1 MLGSASGYA
10 DIADDAERPF
20 ARSPRFK
27 RGAFGVVSAFAV
39 VLLIA
44 RTSMHAVDVNDAMV
58 TQDAKVAP
66 GPLARDSARGQFA
79 SDISNDDHTV
89 QKLENQTDLD
99 DDSSLLN
106 QGNLTEVE
114 VIDNN
119 GTAEVVEFR

>member
-1 MLGSASGYA
+1 MVLVERLRALQELVRELERRLHDSSLLNQGNLTEVEVIDNNGT
-10 DIADDAERPF
+10 AE
-20 ARSPRFK
+20 
-27 RGAFGVVSAFAV
+27 VVE
-39 VLLIA
+39 
-44 RTSMHAVDVNDAMV
+44 
-58 TQDAKVAP
+58 
-66 GPLARDSARGQFA
+66 FA

>member
-1 MLGSASGYA
+1 M
-10 DIADDAERPF
+10 
-20 ARSPRFK
+20 
-27 RGAFGVVSAFAV
+27 
-39 VLLIA
+39 
-44 RTSMHAVDVNDAMV
+44 
-58 TQDAKVAP
+58 
-66 GPLARDSARGQFA
+66 
-79 SDISNDDHTV
+79 